1 MVDGWEMIRL
11 PWALGHIFRG
21 GSPLVS
27 ARATPV
33 NSPMT
38 PLFCSMKTSK
48 IWGWIFGSMQSWSPG
63 R

>member
-1 MVDGWEMIRL
+1 MVGGWEMIRL
-11 PWALGHIFRG
+11 PWALGYIFRG

-33 NSPMT
+33 NYPMT

-48 IWGWIFGSMQSWSPG
+48 FGGWIFGSMQS
-63 R
+63 